1 MDNRA
6 GEMQAVL
13 LAADLGSFSAAGRR
27 LGLTPSAVSRLVSR
41 LEDRLGTPLLL
52 RSTRALRPTAEGEVY
67 LARARRLL
75 AEIEETERLVTAGAL
90 PRGPLRVS
98 ATVGFGTQCLV
109 PLLPE
114 FLARYPGITLDLSLS
129 DGLVDLVEERTD
141 IALRAGALR
150 DSALKARLVLRSRRV
165 VVASPAY
172 LARHGTP
179 RLPQDIA
186 AHNCLGFNF
195 RHRAGGWPFRDPQ
208 TGRLSTEATPGNLRA
223 NNGPTL
229 RQLCLAGLGLAR
241 LARFHVQAEIDAGR
255 LVPLLEE
262 HNAEDVELIH
272 ALYVG
277 HGHLASRIRAFI
289 DFLVERMGGGAE
301 LR

>member
-165 VVASPAY
+165 VVAAPAY

>member
-52 RSTRALRPTAEGEVY
+52 RSTRALRPTAEGEIY

-75 AEIEETERLVTAGAL
+75 AEIEETERLVAAGAL
-90 PRGPLRVS
+90 PRGPLRAS

-109 PLLPE
+109 PLLPV
-114 FLARYPGITLDLSLS
+114 FLERYPGITLDLSLT
-129 DGLVDLVEERTD
+129 DGLVDLMEERTD

-179 RLPQDIA
+179 QVPQDLA
-186 AHNCLGFNF
+186 GHNCLGFNF
-195 RHRAGGWPFRDPQ
+195 RHRAGGWPFRDPE

-255 LVPLLEE
+255 LVPVLEA

-272 ALYVG
+272 ALYIG
-277 HGHLASRIRAFI
+277 HGHLAARIRAFI

>member
-52 RSTRALRPTAEGEVY
+52 RSTRALRPTAEGEIY

-109 PLLPE
+109 PLLPA
-114 FLARYPGITLDLSLS
+114 FLGRYPDITLDLSLS

-150 DSALKARLVLRSRRV
+150 DSALKARLVLRSRRL

-179 RLPQDIA
+179 RTPADIA

-229 RQLCLAGLGLAR
+229 RQLCLDGLGLAR
-241 LARFHVQAEIDAGR
+241 LAQFHVQPEIDAGR
-255 LVPLLEE
+255 LVPLLEAY
-262 HNAEDVELIH
+262 NAEDVELIH

-289 DFLVERMGGGAE
+289 DFLVEHMGGAGPG
-301 LR
+301 